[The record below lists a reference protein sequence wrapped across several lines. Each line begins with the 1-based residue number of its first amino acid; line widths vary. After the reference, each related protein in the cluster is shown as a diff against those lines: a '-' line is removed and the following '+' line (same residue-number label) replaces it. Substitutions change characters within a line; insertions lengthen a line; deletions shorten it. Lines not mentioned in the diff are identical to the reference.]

1 MATAMQE
8 AKVYEVLLWGEDEA
22 EYLVDF
28 IEAFTKE
35 YAEKIMKSR
44 VFGGAYPKGSYLERN
59 QGTDR
64 LAAKHAFARQL
75 EGCRM
80 AVGASA

>member
-28 IEAFTKE
+28 IEAFTRE

-44 VFGGAYPKGSYLERN
+44 TFGGAYPKGSYLERN
-59 QGTDR
+59 QDTDR
-64 LAAKHAFARQL
+64 LAAKHGFVRQL

-80 AVGASA
+80 GIRVSA